1 MRITVDSLIPF
12 SINLQSGVYNLSKFK
27 YCIVLILPVSACI
40 AFLTTGV
47 STLLPVLFFFGIVPA
62 VELILKPDHH
72 NNDHSERAILANE
85 AFFNWLLYSL
95 VLVLISVAVL
105 FVFTISAPSL
115 TTPNLIGRILSMGM
129 MCGVAINVGHELG
142 HRSNRLEQLL
152 GEIALLISLE
162 NQFLPYH
169 NYCHHKNVATPQDP
183 ATARRNESVYRFW
196 IRSQIGSYV
205 QAWQV
210 EINNQRRKHRHPFSL
225 QNRMVCYTA
234 AQICLV
240 LVLCFRFGLKTML
253 AFIAAAII
261 GKLVLETVNYIEHYG
276 LTRKIN
282 AAGKYERVLPVHSW
296 NSDHLF
302 GRALM
307 FELPRHSD
315 HHFKANKPYQI
326 LDSFPESPQLPT
338 GYPGMMI
345 LALFPP
351 LWFRLMNPKFVECG
365 GLTPLFIPESSV
377 KPEHSTSSDFA
388 R

>member
-1 MRITVDSLIPF
+1 M
-12 SINLQSGVYNLSKFK
+12 SKLK
-27 YCIVLILPVSACI
+27 YCIVLILPVLAGI

-47 STLLPVLFFFGIVPA
+47 STLLPALFFFGVVPA
-62 VELILKPDHH
+62 VELILKPDHQ
-72 NNDHSERAILANE
+72 NKSEPEKMTLAHE
-85 AFFNWLLYSL
+85 AFFNWFLYLLVLILLS
-95 VLVLISVAVL
+95 VLVL
-105 FVFTISAPSL
+105 FVSTISDPGL
-115 TTPNLIGRILSMGM
+115 TASNFIGRIISMGM
-129 MCGVAINVGHELG
+129 MCGVAINLGHELG
-142 HRSNRLEQLL
+142 HRSNRMEQLL

-196 IRSQIGSYV
+196 IRSQIGSYI

-210 EINNQRRKHRHPFSL
+210 EIHNQRRKHRHPFSVH
-225 QNRMVCYTA
+225 NRMVGYTI
-234 AQICLV
+234 AQICL
-240 LVLCFRFGLKTML
+240 LLSLYFRFGLKTML

-261 GKLVLETVNYIEHYG
+261 GKLILESVNYIEHYG
-276 LTRKIN
+276 LTRRVK
-282 AAGKYERVLPVHSW
+282 ADGKYERVLPVHSW

-302 GRALM
+302 GRSLM

-315 HHFKANKPYQI
+315 HHFKANKPYQT
-326 LDSFPESPQLPT
+326 LDSFPESPHLPT

-351 LWFRLMNPKFVECG
+351 LWFWLMNSKIDELNISLECG
-365 GLTPLFIPESSV
+365 DLSPLSH
-377 KPEHSTSSDFA
+377 KPTCRQVTATS